1 VAPIVRKWRKR
12 RREGGER
19 GRERENERRRR
30 RDWRCKL
37 RENRS
42 WNSWKLEL
50 GAQLRRQ
57 GKRGSPMRPSSMPS
71 CPTTCFDFVISPH
84 SSTMSLRSLCSP
96 LSGASFASWC
106 LRRGVSEGALL
117 KTAHPYPN
125 RHLRLL
131 PLVAQSGKWSQEQE
145 QSERRIMS
153 CCVYL

>member
-1 VAPIVRKWRKR
+1 MVLRLIISRWREKEVRWLLLSDSGGNEGVKEG
-12 RREGGER
+12 REGERERTRGDGGDTGDANCERIVAGTVGNWNWGPSCGDR
-19 GRERENERRRR
+19 GR
-30 RDWRCKL
+30 
-37 RENRS
+37 
-42 WNSWKLEL
+42 
-50 GAQLRRQ
+50 G
-57 GKRGSPMRPSSMPS
+57 GSPMRPSSMPS

-131 PLVAQSGKWSQEQE
+131 PLVAQSGKW
-145 QSERRIMS
+145 
-153 CCVYL
+153 